1 MSTLQIVLLVGIA
14 GSTIFLG
21 LPLGRLETPSP
32 RLKCGLSA
40 FATGILLFL
49 LYDVLE
55 HGVGPV
61 DDAATSHDW
70 GRLAGLGALCAI
82 GITAGLLGLVGYDRW
97 ISRQRS

>member
-1 MSTLQIVLLVGIA
+1 MSTIQIVLLGGIA
-14 GSTIFLG
+14 CSTIFLG
-21 LPLGRLETPSP
+21 LPLGRLERPSP

-61 DDAATSHDW
+61 DDAAAAHDW
-70 GRLAGLGALCAI
+70 GRLFRLGTLCAFGI
-82 GITAGLLGLVGYDRW
+82 GVGLLGLVAYDRW
-97 ISRQRS
+97 IS